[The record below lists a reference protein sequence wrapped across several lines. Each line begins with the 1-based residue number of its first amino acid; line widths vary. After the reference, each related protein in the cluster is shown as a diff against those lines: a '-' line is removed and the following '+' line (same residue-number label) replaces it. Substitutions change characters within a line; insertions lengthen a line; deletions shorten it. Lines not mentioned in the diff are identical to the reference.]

1 MSKENENFE
10 IDFSPE
16 LATLSYFAH
25 IPYSPMTAI
34 AEFVDNSLSSYL
46 KYEKQLHKIHSST
59 WKLRIGINITK
70 SKIQI
75 ADNAAG
81 INRKDCDG
89 KIKMIIDYTGEKK
102 MIKKSKN

>member
-1 MSKENENFE
+1 MIKDDENFE

-16 LATLSYFAH
+16 IESLSYFAH

-46 KYEKQLHKIHSST
+46 KHDKKLHKIHSPS
-59 WKLRIGINITK
+59 WKLRIGIFITK

-75 ADNAAG
+75 IDNTKA
-81 INRKDCDG
+81 INNFC
-89 KIKMIIDYTGEKK
+89 ITLLFTL
-102 MIKKSKN
+102 